1 MILIKNNSE
10 RDFTYV
16 GLEAHIPG
24 FNIGGG
30 AHADQ
35 KSNIAEPRRKHRWAV
50 TALSAGSGGDVMQPG
65 ELVYLQKAA
74 RPNFKYDTPE
84 MHHDQE
90 EAWFAGKQHWEPI
103 TWTFYDIEDPDLSQR
118 MREWVGRITQ
128 SFNDVS
134 ARTTVALPSDYKGRA
149 VTGMYGGGGDVSEE
163 WVMYG
168 VWPESTNWND
178 LDYTS
183 TDLQTIEVT
192 IRLDKAVGSIT
203 V

>member
-1 MILIKNNSE
+1 M
-10 RDFTYV
+10 
-16 GLEAHIPG
+16 PG

-30 AHADQ
+30 SAPNQ
-35 KSNIAEPRRKHRWAV
+35 KSNVAEPRRKHRWAV
-50 TALSAGSGGDVMQPG
+50 TQLSSGNGAQVIAQG

-103 TWTFYDIEDPDLSQR
+103 TWTFYDVEDPDLSER
-118 MREWVGRITQ
+118 MRAWCQTITQ
-128 SFNDVS
+128 NFNDIG
-134 ARTTVALPSDYKGRA
+134 APTTVALPSDYKGRA
-149 VTGMYGGGGDVSEE
+149 VTTMYGGGGGVSEE
-163 WVMYG
+163 WVMWG
-168 VWPESTNWND
+168 VWPEATNWGD

-183 TDLQTIEVT
+183 TDLQLIEVT
-192 IRLDKAVGSIT
+192 VRLDRAVGRK